1 MFTKMHESSEERSA
15 LSTGRARRAVSIM
28 FVANGIAFASWAA
41 RVPAVRE
48 RLGLRDGELGLAL
61 LGVACGAILAFRAAG
76 PLIARFGSRRVTRVS
91 AVLLCA
97 ALPLPALAPSF
108 AALVAA
114 LLLLGM
120 TNGLMDVAMN
130 AQAVEVE
137 RRHGRPILASVHG
150 MFSLGGLIGAA
161 LGALAADRGLS
172 PAAHLLTVAAVL
184 AAAVTLEGGALS
196 ADARPEAPAAA
207 AAGAPVGSR
216 STRLLLLGLVA
227 FCSSVGE
234 GAMANWSAVYLRDE
248 LHTTAAVAATGYAVF
263 SLAMLVG
270 RFSGDGLTQRFGAE
284 RLVRAAALLVAGGLG
299 AALVV
304 NVPIALLLGFGCVGA
319 GLSVVV
325 PLVFRAGASAPDVA
339 PGKAL
344 STLATLSYGG
354 FLVGPP
360 LIGLLADRF
369 TLRGGLAVVVALVLV
384 IVALAPVVARGPAAR
399 SSAAGLPAG
408 RPHAIR
414 AH

>member
-1 MFTKMHESSEERSA
+1 MPGPLTVA
-15 LSTGRARRAVSIM
+15 GARRAVSVM
-28 FVANGIAFASWAA
+28 FLANGIAYATWAA

-61 LGVACGAILAFRAAG
+61 LGLAGGAMLAFRAAG

-91 AVLLCA
+91 AVLVCA

-108 AALVAA
+108 AGLALA
-114 LLLLGM
+114 LLLLGAS
-120 TNGLMDVAMN
+120 NGLMDVAMN

-137 RRHGRPILASVHG
+137 RRAGRPVLATLHG

-161 LGALAADRGLS
+161 LGALAAEGAIA
-172 PAAHLLTVAAVL
+172 PPAHLAVVAAVL
-184 AAAVTLEGGALS
+184 AVAVTLEGGALC
-196 ADARPEAPAAA
+196 ADARPEAPAA
-207 AAGAPVGSR
+207 GASR
-216 STRLLLLGLVA
+216 KGRSIQLALLGLIA

-248 LHTTAAVAATGYAVF
+248 LHTTSAVAATGYAAF
-263 SLAMLVG
+263 SLAMLAG
-270 RFSGDGLTQRFGAE
+270 RFAGDALTQRLGAA
-284 RLVRAAALLVAGGLG
+284 RLVRAAGLVVAGGLG
-299 AALVV
+299 SALLA
-304 NVPIALLLGFGCVGA
+304 NAPSAMLLGFGCVGA

-344 STLATLSYGG
+344 SALATMSYGG

-360 LIGLLADRF
+360 TIGLVSDHL
-369 TLRGGLAVVVALVLV
+369 TLRGGLLVVVALSLV
-384 IVALAPVVARGPAAR
+384 IVALAPVVARTPAAPAPAAR
-399 SSAAGLPAG
+399 AHVA
-408 RPHAIR
+408 R

>member
-1 MFTKMHESSEERSA
+1 MLA
-15 LSTGRARRAVSIM
+15 PPAPDGDVARARRAVSVM

-48 RLGLRDGELGLAL
+48 RLALRDSALGLAL
-61 LGVACGAILAFRAAG
+61 LGVAVGAMLAFRAAG
-76 PLIARFGSRRVTRVS
+76 PVIARFGSRRVTRVS

-114 LLLLGM
+114 LLLLGAS
-120 TNGLMDVAMN
+120 NGLMDVAMN

-137 RRHGRPILASVHG
+137 RRHRRPILASFHG
-150 MFSLGGLIGAA
+150 MFSLGGLIGAS
-161 LGALAADRGLS
+161 LGALAADRALS
-172 PAAHLLTVAAVL
+172 PAAHLFAVAAVL
-184 AAAVTLEGGALS
+184 AAAVTAAGGALS

-207 AAGAPVGSR
+207 AAGAPAERR
-216 STRLLLLGLVA
+216 STRLLVLGLIA
-227 FCSSVGE
+227 FCSSIGE

-263 SLAMLVG
+263 SLAMLMG

-284 RLVRAAALLVAGGLG
+284 RLVRAAALLVAAGLG
-299 AALVV
+299 AALLV
-304 NVPIALLLGFGCVGA
+304 NVPIALLVGFGCVGA

-325 PLVFRAGASAPDVA
+325 PLVFRAGASAPGVA
-339 PGKAL
+339 PGRAL

-360 LIGLLADRF
+360 AIGLLADLL
-369 TLRGGLAVVVALVLV
+369 TLRGGLVLVVALVLV
-384 IVALAPVVARGPAAR
+384 IVALAPAVGRG
-399 SSAAGLPAG
+399 SAAGAPAACPPTAC
-408 RPHAIR
+408 RPALR

>member
-1 MFTKMHESSEERSA
+1 MGA
-15 LSTGRARRAVSIM
+15 PLSPIDDVARARRAVSVM

-48 RLGLRDGELGLAL
+48 RLALSDGLLGLAL
-61 LGVACGAILAFRAAG
+61 LGIACGAMLAFRAAG
-76 PLIARFGSRRVTRVS
+76 PLVARFGSRRVTRVS

-114 LLLLGM
+114 LLLLGVC
-120 TNGLMDVAMN
+120 NGLMDVAMN

-137 RRHGRPILASVHG
+137 RRAGRPILASVHG

-161 LGALAADRGLS
+161 LGALAADRALS
-172 PAAHLLTVAAVL
+172 PAAHLLAVAAVL
-184 AAAVTLEGGALS
+184 AAAVAREGRALS
-196 ADARPEAPAAA
+196 ADARPEPSTAAA
-207 AAGAPVGSR
+207 PGMAR
-216 STRLLLLGLVA
+216 STGLLLLGLIA

-234 GAMANWSAVYLRDE
+234 GAMANWSAVYLRDT
-248 LHTTAAVAATGYAVF
+248 LHTTGAFAATGYAAF

-270 RFSGDGLTQRFGAE
+270 RFSGDGLTQRFGAD
-284 RLVRAAALLVAGGLG
+284 RVVRAAGVVVAGGLG
-299 AALVV
+299 AALLA
-304 NVPIALLLGFGCVGA
+304 NAPIALLLGFGCVGA

-325 PLVFRAGASAPDVA
+325 PLVFRAGASAPGVA

-344 STLATLSYGG
+344 ATLATLSYGG

-360 LIGLLADRF
+360 AIGLISDQL
-369 TLRGGLAVVVALVLV
+369 TLRGGLVLVVALALV
-384 IVALAPVVARGPAAR
+384 IVALAPAVARGPAPRA
-399 SSAAGLPAG
+399 SAARTPVRAQ
-408 RPHAIR
+408 AIR

>member
-1 MFTKMHESSEERSA
+1 MHAPALAQDLVHDPAHDSA
-15 LSTGRARRAVSIM
+15 HDAARARRAVSVM

-48 RLGLRDGELGLAL
+48 RLALRDSVLGLAL
-61 LGVACGAILAFRAAG
+61 LGLACGAILAFRAAG

-108 AALVAA
+108 GALVAA
-114 LLLLGM
+114 LVLLGVC
-120 TNGLMDVAMN
+120 NGFMDVAMN
-130 AQAVEVE
+130 AQSVEVE
-137 RRHGRPILASVHG
+137 RRYSRPILASFHG
-150 MFSLGGLIGAA
+150 MFSLGGLIGAGV
-161 LGALAADRGLS
+161 GALAADRALS
-172 PAAHLLTVAAVL
+172 PAAHLIAVAAVL
-184 AAAVTLEGGALS
+184 AAAITAAGGALS
-196 ADARPEAPAAA
+196 ADARPAPAAA
-207 AAGAPVGSR
+207 GAAGTSR
-216 STRLLLLGLVA
+216 STQLVLLGLIA

-263 SLAMLVG
+263 SLAMLLG
-270 RFSGDGLTQRFGAE
+270 RFSGDGLTQRLGPR
-284 RLVRAAALLVAGGLG
+284 RLVRAAGLLVAGGLG
-299 AALVV
+299 AALLV
-304 NVPIALLLGFGCVGA
+304 NVPLAMMLGFGCVGA

-344 STLATLSYGG
+344 ATLATMSYGG

-360 LIGLLADRF
+360 AIGLLSDQL
-369 TLRGGLAVVVALVLV
+369 TLRGGLVLVVALVLV

-399 SSAAGLPAG
+399 LPAT
-408 RPHAIR
+408 RPHAISG
-414 AH
+414 H

>member
-1 MFTKMHESSEERSA
+1 MRA
-15 LSTGRARRAVSIM
+15 PPAPVDDVARARRAVSVM

-48 RLGLRDGELGLAL
+48 RLGLSDGALGLAL
-61 LGVACGAILAFRAAG
+61 LGIACGAILAFRAAG
-76 PLIARFGSRRVTRVS
+76 PLIARFGSRGVTRVS

-97 ALPLPALAPSF
+97 ALPVPALAPSF

-114 LLLLGM
+114 LLLLGVS
-120 TNGLMDVAMN
+120 NGLMDVAMN

-137 RRHGRPILASVHG
+137 RRHGRPILASFHG

-161 LGALAADRGLS
+161 LGALAADRALS
-172 PAAHLLTVAAVL
+172 PAAHLLAVAAVL
-184 AAAVTLEGGALS
+184 AAAVTAEGGALS

-207 AAGAPVGSR
+207 AAGAPGEGR
-216 STRLLLLGLVA
+216 STRLVLLGLIA
-227 FCSSVGE
+227 FCSSIGE

-263 SLAMLVG
+263 SLAMLLG
-270 RFSGDGLTQRFGAE
+270 RFSGDGLTQRFGAA
-284 RLVRAAALLVAGGLG
+284 RLVRAAGLLVAGGLG
-299 AALVV
+299 AALIA
-304 NVPIALLLGFGCVGA
+304 NVPAAMLLGFACVGA
-319 GLSVVV
+319 GLSIVV
-325 PLVFRAGASAPDVA
+325 PLVFRAGASAPGVA
-339 PGKAL
+339 PGRAL
-344 STLATLSYGG
+344 ATLATMSYGG

-360 LIGLLADRF
+360 VIGLIADHL
-369 TLRGGLAVVVALVLV
+369 TLRGGLVLVVALVLV
-384 IVALAPVVARGPAAR
+384 IVVLAPAVARGSAAGAPAAR
-399 SSAAGLPAG
+399 PPAA

>member
-1 MFTKMHESSEERSA
+1 MLASPA
-15 LSTGRARRAVSIM
+15 PDGDIARARRAVSVM
-28 FVANGIAFASWAA
+28 FVANGVAFASWAA

-48 RLGLRDGELGLAL
+48 RLALRDSALGLAL
-61 LGVACGAILAFRAAG
+61 LGVAVGAMLAFRAAG

-114 LLLLGM
+114 LLLLGAS
-120 TNGLMDVAMN
+120 NGLMDVAMN

-137 RRHGRPILASVHG
+137 RRHRGPILASFHG
-150 MFSLGGLIGAA
+150 MFSLGGLIGAS
-161 LGALAADRGLS
+161 LGALAADRALS
-172 PAAHLLTVAAVL
+172 PAAHLFAVAAVL
-184 AAAVTLEGGALS
+184 AVAVTAAGGALS

-207 AAGAPVGSR
+207 AAGAPAERR
-216 STRLLLLGLVA
+216 STRLLLLGLIA
-227 FCSSVGE
+227 FCSSIGE

-263 SLAMLVG
+263 SLAMLLG
-270 RFSGDGLTQRFGAE
+270 RFSGDGLTQRFGPE
-284 RLVRAAALLVAGGLG
+284 RLVRAAALVVAAGLG
-299 AALVV
+299 AALLV
-304 NVPIALLLGFGCVGA
+304 NVPIALLVGFGCVGA

-325 PLVFRAGASAPDVA
+325 PLVFRAGASAPGVA
-339 PGKAL
+339 PGRAL

-360 LIGLLADRF
+360 AIGLLADLL
-369 TLRGGLAVVVALVLV
+369 TLRGGLVLVVALVLV
-384 IVALAPVVARGPAAR
+384 IVALAPAVARG
-399 SSAAGLPAG
+399 SAAGAPAAC
-408 RPHAIR
+408 PPAACPPALR

>member
-1 MFTKMHESSEERSA
+1 MLAPPASA
-15 LSTGRARRAVSIM
+15 GDIARARRAVSVM

-48 RLGLRDGELGLAL
+48 RLALRDSALGLAL
-61 LGVACGAILAFRAAG
+61 LGVAVGAMLAFRAAG

-114 LLLLGM
+114 LLALGAS
-120 TNGLMDVAMN
+120 NGLMDVAMN

-137 RRHGRPILASVHG
+137 RRHRRPILASFHG
-150 MFSLGGLIGAA
+150 MFSLGGLVGAS
-161 LGALAADRGLS
+161 LGALAADRAVS
-172 PAAHLLTVAAVL
+172 PAAHLIAVAAVL
-184 AAAVTLEGGALS
+184 AAAVTAAGAALS
-196 ADARPEAPAAA
+196 ADARLEAPAT
-207 AAGAPVGSR
+207 AAGAPAERR
-216 STRLLLLGLVA
+216 STRLLLLGLIA
-227 FCSSVGE
+227 FCSSIGE

-263 SLAMLVG
+263 SLAMLLG
-270 RFSGDGLTQRFGAE
+270 RFSGDGLTQRFGAA
-284 RLVRAAALLVAGGLG
+284 RLVRSAALLVAAGLG
-299 AALVV
+299 AALIV
-304 NVPIALLLGFGCVGA
+304 NVPIAMLLGFGCVGA

-325 PLVFRAGASAPDVA
+325 PLVFRAGASAPGVA
-339 PGKAL
+339 PGRAI
-344 STLATLSYGG
+344 STLATMSYGG

-360 LIGLLADRF
+360 AIGLVADLF
-369 TLRGGLAVVVALVLV
+369 TLRGGLVLVVALVLV
-384 IVALAPVVARGPAAR
+384 IVALAPAVARG
-399 SSAAGLPAG
+399 SAAGAPAPCPPAPC
-408 RPHAIR
+408 RPALR

>member
-1 MFTKMHESSEERSA
+1 MHESSEEQPA
-15 LSTGRARRAVSIM
+15 LTTGRARRAVSVM
-28 FVANGIAFASWAA
+28 FLANGIAFASWAA

-48 RLGLRDGELGLAL
+48 RLGLRDSALGLAL
-61 LGVACGAILAFRAAG
+61 LGIAVGAILAFRAAG
-76 PLIARFGSRRVTRVS
+76 PLVARAGSRRVTRVS
-91 AVLLCA
+91 AMLLCA

-108 AALVAA
+108 NALVAA
-114 LLLLGM
+114 LVLLGAS
-120 TNGLMDVAMN
+120 NGLMDVAMN

-150 MFSLGGLIGAA
+150 MFSLGGLIGAGF
-161 LGALAADRGLS
+161 GALAAGWAVS
-172 PAAHLLTVAAVL
+172 PAVHLLAVAAVL
-184 AAAVTLEGGALS
+184 AVVVLDAGGALT

-207 AAGAPVGSR
+207 AAGAPGVSR
-216 STRLLLLGLVA
+216 STQLVLLGLIA

-248 LHTTAAVAATGYAVF
+248 LHTSAAVAATGYAVF
-263 SLAMLVG
+263 SLAMLLG

-284 RLVRAAALLVAGGLG
+284 RVVRAAGLLVAGGLG
-299 AALVV
+299 AALLA

-344 STLATLSYGG
+344 ATLATMSYGG
-354 FLVGPP
+354 FLAGPP
-360 LIGLLADRF
+360 VIGLLADRF

-384 IVALAPVVARGPAAR
+384 IAALAPVVARGRGGRGLGASAPAAR
-399 SSAAGLPAG
+399 P
-408 RPHAIR
+408 RAIG
-414 AH
+414 AHG

>member
-1 MFTKMHESSEERSA
+1 MHESSEERPA
-15 LSTGRARRAVSIM
+15 LSTAQARRAVSVM
-28 FVANGIAFASWAA
+28 FLANGVAFASWAA

-48 RLGLRDGELGLAL
+48 RLGLRDGALGLAL
-61 LGVACGAILAFRAAG
+61 LGVAVGAILAFRAAG
-76 PLIARFGSRRVTRVS
+76 PLIACVGSRRVTRVS
-91 AVLLCA
+91 AMLLCA

-114 LLLLGM
+114 LLLLGAS
-120 TNGLMDVAMN
+120 NGLMDVAMN

-161 LGALAADRGLS
+161 LGALAAGLAVS
-172 PAAHLLTVAAVL
+172 PAVHLLAVAAVL
-184 AAAVTLEGGALS
+184 AVVVLDAGGALS
-196 ADARPEAPAAA
+196 ADARPEPAVAA
-207 AAGAPVGSR
+207 AAGASGGRR
-216 STRLLLLGLVA
+216 STRLLLLGLIA

-263 SLAMLVG
+263 SLAMLAG

-399 SSAAGLPAG
+399 SSAARLPAG
-408 RPHAIR
+408 RPRAIR

>member
-1 MFTKMHESSEERSA
+1 MHESSEEPSA
-15 LSTGRARRAVSIM
+15 LSTARARRAVSIM

-48 RLGLRDGELGLAL
+48 RLGLRDGALGLAL

-161 LGALAADRGLS
+161 LGALAADRALS

-184 AAAVTLEGGALS
+184 AAAVTLEGSALS
-196 ADARPEAPAAA
+196 ADARPAPAV
-207 AAGAPVGSR
+207 AAGAGAPGGSR
-216 STRLLLLGLVA
+216 STRLLLLGLIA

-263 SLAMLVG
+263 SLAMLLG

-384 IVALAPVVARGPAAR
+384 IVALAPVVARGGAAGAR
-399 SSAAGLPAG
+399 ASAAPP
-408 RPHAIR
+408 RAIG
-414 AH
+414 AHG

>member
-1 MFTKMHESSEERSA
+1 MRA
-15 LSTGRARRAVSIM
+15 PPAPVDDVARARRAVSVM

-48 RLGLRDGELGLAL
+48 RLGLSDGALGLAL
-61 LGVACGAILAFRAAG
+61 LGIACGAILAFRAAG
-76 PLIARFGSRRVTRVS
+76 PLIARFGSRGVTRVS

-97 ALPLPALAPSF
+97 ALPVPALAPSF

-114 LLLLGM
+114 LLLLGVS
-120 TNGLMDVAMN
+120 NGLMDVAMN

-137 RRHGRPILASVHG
+137 RRHGRPILASFHG

-161 LGALAADRGLS
+161 LGALAADRALS
-172 PAAHLLTVAAVL
+172 PAAHLLAVAAVL
-184 AAAVTLEGGALS
+184 AAAVTAEGGALS

-207 AAGAPVGSR
+207 AAGASGEGR
-216 STRLLLLGLVA
+216 STRLVLLGLIA
-227 FCSSVGE
+227 FCSSIGE

-263 SLAMLVG
+263 SLAMLLG

-284 RLVRAAALLVAGGLG
+284 RLVRAAGLLVAGGLG
-299 AALVV
+299 AALIA
-304 NVPIALLLGFGCVGA
+304 NVPAAMLLGFACVGA
-319 GLSVVV
+319 GLSIVV
-325 PLVFRAGASAPDVA
+325 PLVFRAGASAPGVA
-339 PGKAL
+339 PGRAL
-344 STLATLSYGG
+344 ATLATMSYGG

-360 LIGLLADRF
+360 VIGLIADHL
-369 TLRGGLAVVVALVLV
+369 TLRGGLVLVVALVLV
-384 IVALAPVVARGPAAR
+384 IVVLAPAVARGSAAGAPAAR
-399 SSAAGLPAG
+399 PPAA

>member
-1 MFTKMHESSEERSA
+1 MHESSEERPA
-15 LSTGRARRAVSIM
+15 LSTAQARRAVSVM
-28 FVANGIAFASWAA
+28 FLANGIAFASWAA

-48 RLGLRDGELGLAL
+48 RLGLRDSALGLAL
-61 LGVACGAILAFRAAG
+61 LGVAVGAILAFRAAG
-76 PLIARFGSRRVTRVS
+76 PLVARLGSRRVTRVS
-91 AVLLCA
+91 AMLLCA

-114 LLLLGM
+114 LVLLGM
-120 TNGLMDVAMN
+120 SNGLMDVAMN

-161 LGALAADRGLS
+161 LGALAAGMAVS
-172 PAAHLLTVAAVL
+172 PAVHLLAVAAVL
-184 AAAVTLEGGALS
+184 AVVILDAGGALS
-196 ADARPEAPAAA
+196 ADARPEPAVAA
-207 AAGAPVGSR
+207 VAGSAEGRR
-216 STRLLLLGLVA
+216 STRLLLLGLIA

-248 LHTTAAVAATGYAVF
+248 LHTTAAVAAIGYAVF

-344 STLATLSYGG
+344 ATLATLSYGG

-399 SSAAGLPAG
+399 SSAARLPAG
-408 RPHAIR
+408 GPRAIR

>member
-1 MFTKMHESSEERSA
+1 MLAPPASA
-15 LSTGRARRAVSIM
+15 GDIARARRAVSVM

-48 RLGLRDGELGLAL
+48 RLALRDSALGLAL
-61 LGVACGAILAFRAAG
+61 LGVAVGAMLAFRAAG

-114 LLLLGM
+114 LLLLGAS
-120 TNGLMDVAMN
+120 NGLMDVAMN

-137 RRHGRPILASVHG
+137 RRHRRPILASFHG
-150 MFSLGGLIGAA
+150 MFSLGGLVGAS
-161 LGALAADRGLS
+161 LGALAADRAVS
-172 PAAHLLTVAAVL
+172 PAAHLVAIAAVL
-184 AAAVTLEGGALS
+184 AAAVTAAGAALS
-196 ADARPEAPAAA
+196 ADARLEAPAPAA
-207 AAGAPVGSR
+207 DGAPAERR
-216 STRLLLLGLVA
+216 STRLLLLGLIA
-227 FCSSVGE
+227 FCSSIGE

-263 SLAMLVG
+263 SLAMLLG
-270 RFSGDGLTQRFGAE
+270 RFSGDGLTQRFGAA
-284 RLVRAAALLVAGGLG
+284 RLVRSAALLVAAGLG
-299 AALVV
+299 AALLV
-304 NVPIALLLGFGCVGA
+304 NVPIAMLLGFGCVGA

-325 PLVFRAGASAPDVA
+325 PLVFRAGASAPGVA
-339 PGKAL
+339 PGRAI
-344 STLATLSYGG
+344 STLATMSYGG

-360 LIGLLADRF
+360 AIGLVADLF
-369 TLRGGLAVVVALVLV
+369 TLRGGLVLVVALVLV
-384 IVALAPVVARGPAAR
+384 IVALAPAVARG
-399 SSAAGLPAG
+399 SAAGAPAPCPPASC
-408 RPHAIR
+408 RPALR

>member
-1 MFTKMHESSEERSA
+1 MHESSEELPA
-15 LSTGRARRAVSIM
+15 LSTAQARRAVSVM
-28 FVANGIAFASWAA
+28 FLANGIAFASWAA

-76 PLIARFGSRRVTRVS
+76 PLVARLGSRRVTRVS
-91 AVLLCA
+91 AMLLCA

-114 LLLLGM
+114 LVLLGM

-161 LGALAADRGLS
+161 LGALAAGLAVS
-172 PAAHLLTVAAVL
+172 PAVHLLAVAAVL
-184 AAAVTLEGGALS
+184 AVVVLDAGGALS
-196 ADARPEAPAAA
+196 ADARPEPAV
-207 AAGAPVGSR
+207 AAGAGASGGSR
-216 STRLLLLGLVA
+216 STRILLLGLIA

-344 STLATLSYGG
+344 ATLATLSYGG

-399 SSAAGLPAG
+399 SSAACLPAG
-408 RPHAIR
+408 RPRAIR